1 MSSSMPPHN
10 VGEVCDAIVAV
21 IDDPSLGLEDLIK
34 RMPGPDFP
42 TGGVIVGRRGIVEA
56 YATGRG
62 RLTVRGKVHLEKE
75 GTRDAIVIDEIP
87 YQVVQST
94 LIEKIVEASRND
106 RIPDIADVKNH
117 SGRDAQTR
125 IVVVL
130 KKNADP
136 AVVEKQLYEFTPL
149 QDTFSIINIALVNGQ
164 PRTLPLRS
172 LVDLFIDHRKDVVRR
187 RTAFLLRQAKQQ
199 AHRLEGLIYAV
210 CDIDEVIRI
219 IRAARTREEAIEGL
233 MARAFR
239 IARSHPYAP
248 KIPDSVISR
257 TEPDGARLTRVQA
270 EAIGALR
277 LIQLT
282 GLEIEKLTG
291 ELSKL
296 VEDIEGLEAI
306 LADERLVLDIIRED
320 TLELKEKFGD
330 ARRTVI
336 EGAEAEDFE
345 MADLIPEHEVVL
357 TVSTRGYV
365 KRLPVDTYRVQGRGG
380 KGVIGAKSAAAADDE
395 SADMVE
401 QLYVCSSHDDLLC
414 FTNTGRV
421 FKLKVWQIPE
431 AARTAKGRAI
441 QNLLE
446 LRKDERIC
454 AWRPVAKFE
463 QREDFLFFLTANG
476 QVKRTALQE
485 YRNVNKA
492 GIIALGLK
500 DGDRLVDVL
509 VTSGQD
515 HVLLSTAGGMSIR
528 FDENDAR
535 VMGRSAAGVIGIDLA
550 DGDEVVGGIVCDDT
564 LDLLT
569 ACESGFGKRTP
580 MREYLVQSEDGST
593 RAQSRGGKGRIDI
606 RTEGRNGKVIAVRAV
621 QDSDELIF
629 STKTG
634 MVVRIRAA
642 DVRQVGR
649 ATQGVRLVTLDAGDA
664 LSSVAKIA
672 GDHSDGAG
680 TVPPADAAGK

>member
-1 MSSSMPPHN
+1 
-10 VGEVCDAIVAV
+10 
-21 IDDPSLGLEDLIK
+21 
-34 RMPGPDFP
+34 
-42 TGGVIVGRRGIVEA
+42 
-56 YATGRG
+56 
-62 RLTVRGKVHLEKE
+62 
-75 GTRDAIVIDEIP
+75 
-87 YQVVQST
+87 
-94 LIEKIVEASRND
+94 
-106 RIPDIADVKNH
+106 
-117 SGRDAQTR
+117 
-125 IVVVL
+125 
-130 KKNADP
+130 
-136 AVVEKQLYEFTPL
+136 
-149 QDTFSIINIALVNGQ
+149 
-164 PRTLPLRS
+164 
-172 LVDLFIDHRKDVVRR
+172 
-187 RTAFLLRQAKQQ
+187 
-199 AHRLEGLIYAV
+199 
-210 CDIDEVIRI
+210 
-219 IRAARTREEAIEGL
+219 
-233 MARAFR
+233 
-239 IARSHPYAP
+239 
-248 KIPDSVISR
+248 VISR